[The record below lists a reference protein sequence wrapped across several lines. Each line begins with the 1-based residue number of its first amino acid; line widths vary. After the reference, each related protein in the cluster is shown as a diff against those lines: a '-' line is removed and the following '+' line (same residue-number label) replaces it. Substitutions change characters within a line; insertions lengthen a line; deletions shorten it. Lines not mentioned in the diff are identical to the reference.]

1 MRSKFKRKEK
11 PTSEV
16 KTEEIKNGYDE
27 TELIEVVSTFSQATG
42 LQLGKEL
49 AKWIAVGS
57 FMGASDA
64 IPGYCGGT
72 SMALLGVFKKLVML
86 TKSIFVPEVG
96 ITRMK
101 AFLFMLPFGIGWIL
115 GVYGIDKGTEFLADK
130 RNLGLELLF
139 FFSTFVL
146 FSIPMFIQGEKPEIG
161 LKPKKR
167 KHLWI
172 RRTVFVMGFAMMIGL
187 ACWIKFGSAEKGI
200 HFGDDSKKEVH
211 LGIWT
216 PTASHVFM
224 LMAVAFI
231 GGIFTITPGG
241 SGAIIQLLFQGDEP
255 GYRMYQTIHWKIM
268 ANFHGGHGSNFLG
281 LMIFASFTMLG
292 MITMIFLF
300 AWLFKKHKRTFAA
313 AAFGMMV
320 ASSISLLIIP
330 HDNLWRN
337 LSSSHTNYIG
347 HRLGVAAAIVLA
359 MICSLSLHFYTK
371 HQNKQKINRKR
382 GMEVIKAKSALW
394 IWLKSLF
401 TKKYWRFKIMRVY
414 MKTKAFFTKE
424 YWEEVRHHHAKN
436 ADEKRE
442 TIDNNSNDNDKI
454 KAIKID
460 RGEQ

>member
-1 MRSKFKRKEK
+1 MRFKFKKK
-11 PTSEV
+11 KTPTSEV
-16 KTEEIKNGYDE
+16 KNENIKNGYDE

-42 LQLGKEL
+42 LQLGKEV
-49 AKWIAVGS
+49 AKWVAVGS

-72 SMALLGVFKKLVML
+72 SMALLGVFKKLVLL
-86 TKSIFVPEVG
+86 TKSIFIPENG
-96 ITRMK
+96 LTRTK

-115 GVYGIDKGTEFLADK
+115 GVYGIAKGTEFLADK

-167 KHLWI
+167 KNLWI
-172 RRTVFVMGFAMMIGL
+172 RRTVFIMGFALMIGL

-200 HFGDDSKKEVH
+200 HFGDDSKKESH
-211 LGIWT
+211 LGVWN
-216 PTASHVFM
+216 PTAAHVFM
-224 LMAVAFI
+224 LMTVAFI

-281 LMIFASFTMLG
+281 LIIFASFTMIG

-330 HDNLWRN
+330 HANLWRN
-337 LSSSHTNYIG
+337 LSSSHSHYIG
-347 HRLGVAAAIVLA
+347 HRLGVAAAMIMA

-371 HQNKQKINRKR
+371 HQNKQKMNYKR
-382 GMEVIKAKSALW
+382 GMEVIKAKTALW
-394 IWLKSLF
+394 IWIKSLF
-401 TKKYWRFKIMRVY
+401 TKEYWRFKVMRIY
-414 MKTKAFFTKE
+414 MKTKSIFTKE
-424 YWEEVRHHHAKN
+424 YWEEVRHHHAKD
-436 ADEKRE
+436 ADEKRQYVE
-442 TIDNNSNDNDKI
+442 DINNDNDKI
-454 KAIKID
+454 KKIKLHEGD
-460 RGEQ
+460 K

>member
-1 MRSKFKRKEK
+1 MKFKLNKDK
-11 PTSEV
+11 NSLPNAN
-16 KTEEIKNGYDE
+16 TEEIKNGYDE

-96 ITRMK
+96 ITRLK

-115 GVYGIDKGTEFLADK
+115 GVYGIAKGTEFLADK

-161 LKPKKR
+161 LRPKKR

-172 RRTVFVMGFAMMIGL
+172 RRTVFIMGFALMIGL
-187 ACWIKFGSAEKGI
+187 ACWIKFGPEGGI
-200 HFGDDSKKEVH
+200 HFGDESKKGDH
-211 LGIWT
+211 LGVWH
-216 PTASHVFM
+216 PTATNVFT

-241 SGAIIQLLFQGDEP
+241 SGAIIQLLFQGDEN

-268 ANFHGGHGSNFLG
+268 ANFHGGHGSNLLG
-281 LMIFASFTMLG
+281 LLIFATFTMLG

-313 AAFGMMV
+313 AAFGMMI

-330 HDNLWRN
+330 HANLWRN
-337 LSSSHTNYIG
+337 LSSSHTHYIG
-347 HRLGVAAAIVLA
+347 HRIGIAASIIMA

-382 GMEVIKAKSALW
+382 GMEVIKAKTALW
-394 IWLKSLF
+394 IWIKSLF
-401 TKKYWRFKIMRVY
+401 TKEYWTFKIMKIN
-414 MKTKAFFTKE
+414 MKIKSFFTKE

-436 ADEKRE
+436 ADEKRDS
-442 TIDNNSNDNDKI
+442 IDNNKDDSDKI
-454 KAIKID
+454 KKIKLD
-460 RGEQ
+460 GGDK

>member
-1 MRSKFKRKEK
+1 MSIKNKRNLKEA
-11 PTSEV
+11 SEV
-16 KTEEIKNGYDE
+16 NSEPIKSGYDE

-72 SMALLGVFKKLVML
+72 SMALLGVFKKLVLL
-86 TKSIFVPEVG
+86 TKSIFIPESG
-96 ITRMK
+96 ITRLK

-115 GVYGIDKGTEFLADK
+115 GVYGIAKGTEFLADK

-167 KHLWI
+167 KNLWI
-172 RRTVFVMGFAMMIGL
+172 RRMVFIMGFTMMIGL
-187 ACWIKFGSAEKGI
+187 ACWIRFGSQHGI
-200 HFGDDSKKEVH
+200 HFGDEQHKGNNAGVWH
-211 LGIWT
+211 
-216 PTASHVFM
+216 PTAKNVLM
-224 LMAVAFI
+224 LMVVAFI

-241 SGAIIQLLFQGDEP
+241 SGAIIQLLFPGDEP
-255 GYRMYQTIHWKIM
+255 AFRMYQTIHWKIM
-268 ANFHGGHGSNFLG
+268 ANFHGGHGTNFLG
-281 LMIFASFTMLG
+281 LILFATFTMLG

-337 LSSSHTNYIG
+337 LSSSHSHYIG
-347 HRLGVAAAIVLA
+347 HRLGVAAAIIMA
-359 MICSLSLHFYTK
+359 MSCSLSLHFYTK
-371 HQNKQKINRKR
+371 HQNKQKANRKR
-382 GMEVIKAKSALW
+382 GMEVIKAKTALW
-394 IWLKSLF
+394 IWIKSLF
-401 TKKYWRFKIMRVY
+401 TKEYWRFKVMKVY
-414 MKTKAFFTKE
+414 MKAKAFFTKE
-424 YWEEVRHHHAKN
+424 YWEEVRHHHAKD
-436 ADEKRE
+436 ADEKRQS
-442 TIDNNSNDNDKI
+442 IDDKNNDNDKI
-454 KAIKID
+454 KKIKID
-460 RGEQ
+460 